1 VRSDH
6 GLDPAAA
13 LQRAKKALHR
23 AHVAHLRAA
32 DTHERAA
39 MVYDSLGQHEKA
51 GREVEMAMENLAGA
65 WADRRREFRQS
76 FR

>member
-13 LQRAKKALHR
+13 LQRAKSALRR
-23 AHVAHLRAA
+23 AQLAHLSAA
-32 DTHERAA
+32 DAHERAA
-39 MVYDSLGQHEKA
+39 MVYDSFGQHEKA

-65 WADRRREFRQS
+65 WADRRREFRQPL
-76 FR
+76 R